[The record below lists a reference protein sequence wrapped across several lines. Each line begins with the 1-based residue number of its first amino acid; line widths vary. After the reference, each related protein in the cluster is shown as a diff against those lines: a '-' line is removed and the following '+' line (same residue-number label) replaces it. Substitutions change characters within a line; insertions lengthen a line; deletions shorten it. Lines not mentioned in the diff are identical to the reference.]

1 MAVTV
6 RYPGRLCLLGEHCD
20 WAAGASLVLPMPM
33 GIRATC
39 EEGEPGLEVEAALE
53 DEWLRARFPSAGEVN
68 PDGGP
73 LRFVAAALACLVEH
87 GLAPTGARLHL
98 DSDLPAGRGFS
109 SSAAVVLASLDALAR
124 LAGHA
129 LQPEALAR
137 LAYETE
143 HTLLG
148 VPCGLL
154 DPMACAFAQPLYLR
168 WHRQAQGAP
177 AMSLRPIQ
185 AGGPLHLVA
194 ACFPKPRD
202 TRAILSCLRDAVDGD
217 LRDAIAAERVR
228 AAHTAIAL
236 FADSATAGARCLI
249 SGDDRALGALMD
261 ACQAAYDEELADA
274 FPALAAPGLRSV
286 CLELRRHGALGAKFS
301 GAGGDGSV
309 IALMDGP
316 DTAKAAVDLLV
327 GRGLRAW
334 YCPTSA
340 AT

>member
-1 MAVTV
+1 MAITV

-20 WAAGASLVLPMPM
+20 WAGGASLVLPMPL

-39 EEGEPGLEVEAALE
+39 EEGDTQLEIEAALE
-53 DEWLRARFPSAGEVN
+53 DEWLRARFPATGEVN

-73 LRFVAAALACLVEH
+73 LRFVAAAMACLASH
-87 GLAPTGARLHL
+87 GMAPPSARLHL

-109 SSAAVVLASLDALAR
+109 SSAAVVLSSLDALAR

-143 HTLLG
+143 RTLLG

-168 WHRQAQGAP
+168 WHRQRHGAP
-177 AMSLRPIQ
+177 EPGLRPIQ
-185 AGGPLHLVA
+185 AGSALHLVA

-202 TRAILSCLRDAVDGD
+202 TRAILTCLRDAVDGD
-217 LRDAIAAERVR
+217 LRDAMAAERAR
-228 AAHTAIAL
+228 AAHTAIAH
-236 FADSATAGARCLI
+236 FADAATAGARCLI
-249 SGDDRALGALMD
+249 AGDVRGLGALLD
-261 ACQAAYDEELADA
+261 GCQAVYDEELADA
-274 FPALAAPGLRSV
+274 FPALAAPGLRAV
-286 CLELRRHGALGAKFS
+286 CGELRRHGSLGAKFS

-340 AT
+340 SA